1 MSDHHQR
8 IPAEQARS
16 GEKSGRVR
24 NVLVISTA
32 LAVLALG
39 IVAAFW
45 IA

>member
-1 MSDHHQR
+1 MPDEHQH
-8 IPAEQARS
+8 ISAEAARA

-39 IVAAFW
+39 VIVAFW
-45 IA
+45 MA

>member
-1 MSDHHQR
+1 MSGEHQHISAR
-8 IPAEQARS
+8 QARA

-39 IVAAFW
+39 TIVALW